1 MAVEFFRYSAL
12 SVSPPAVR
20 PMHHIAIPEGPSII
34 DAGFAVVRSGKMTT
48 LAGLARQR
56 NTLHL
61 TADDTLDLPTG
72 IIAALIHISPS

>member
-20 PMHHIAIPEGPSII
+20 PMHHIAIPEDPSII
-34 DAGFAVVRSGKMTT
+34 DAVVRSGKMTT